1 MNEDLLKKFE
11 KTNKLFDKEFI
22 YSLYAKVSQDIQSGI
37 KDEGVWVKAY
47 SESGGNL
54 EKQKA
59 KYLDLMVE
67 KIILTYESQ
76 KEIKEEKERIREK
89 GRKISEE
96 KRKKRIKTYEIRK
109 KEEERQKRAIEY
121 WQEEKR
127 RKLHKKEAKKQR
139 KERRKNSIYFLG
151 IHKGTWI
158 ILLVIVLLLIGLFI
172 RYIQNLN

>member
-109 KEEERQKRAIEY
+109 KEEERQKREKEY

-127 RKLHKKEAKKQR
+127 RKLHKKEAKKKR
-139 KERRKNSIYFLG
+139 KERRKNSIYYLG

-158 ILLVIVLLLIGLFI
+158 ILLVIIFLLIGPFI

>member
-22 YSLYAKVSQDIQSGI
+22 YSLYTKVSQDIQSGI

-47 SESGGNL
+47 SESDGDL

-96 KRKKRIKTYEIRK
+96 KRKK
-109 KEEERQKRAIEY
+109 EEERQKREIEY

-127 RKLHKKEAKKQR
+127 RKLHKKEAKKKR

-158 ILLVIVLLLIGLFI
+158 ILLVIIFLLIGPFI